1 MSKKIESL
9 KPLTFKKG
17 EMFMEHAKENIQ
29 KENKMLPHILLME
42 DEPNVAK
49 GLKMVMD
56 EKGYDVDWAATGQA
70 ALDAFWSGRFDLLV
84 ADIRLPDID
93 GMEVIERVK
102 EKQPETPVVIITGY
116 PSVSSAVKAVKV
128 GVTDYLRKPFTEEEF
143 MSAVDGALKE
153 TKKVTREEIL
163 IAGEKERLIQKREV
177 IRILNRTS
185 EDEEFWR
192 DLMEMGS
199 EALEGYKLSSKAKAA
214 IASGDLK
221 WINEHVGELTQKQL
235 MFIYKRLEREAW

>member
-1 MSKKIESL
+1 
-9 KPLTFKKG
+9 
-17 EMFMEHAKENIQ
+17 MEHTKQSQAAK
-29 KENKMLPHILLME
+29 NKTLPHILLME

-56 EKGYDVDWAATGQA
+56 EQGYQVDWAATGEA
-70 ALDAFWSGRFDLLV
+70 ALEAFWSGRFDLLV

-102 EKQPETPVVIITGY
+102 DKEPDTPVVIITGY
-116 PSVSSAVKAVKV
+116 PSMSSAIKAVKI

-143 MSAVDGALKE
+143 MTAVDGALKKE
-153 TKKVTREEIL
+153 TQKITREEVL
-163 IAGEKERLIQKREV
+163 VSAEKERLIQKREV
-177 IRILNRTS
+177 IRVLNRTT
-185 EDEEFWR
+185 DDALFWQ
-192 DLMEMGS
+192 DLMNMGS
-199 EALEGYKLSSKAKAA
+199 EALEEYNLSPAAKAA

-221 WINEHVGELTQKQL
+221 WINDHVGELTQKQL

>member
-1 MSKKIESL
+1 
-9 KPLTFKKG
+9 
-17 EMFMEHAKENIQ
+17 MEHTIENIQ
-29 KENKMLPHILLME
+29 QENEMLPHILLME

-56 EKGYDVDWAATGQA
+56 ENGYEVDWAATGQA
-70 ALDAFWSGRFDLLV
+70 ALDAFWAGRFDLLI

-93 GMEVIERVK
+93 GMEVVERVR
-102 EKQPETPVVIITGY
+102 EKQPDTPVVIITGY
-116 PSVSSAVKAVKV
+116 PSVSSAIKAVKV

-143 MSAVDGALKE
+143 MAAVDGALKE
-153 TKKVTREEIL
+153 TKKVTREELL

-177 IRILNRTS
+177 ISILNRTT

-199 EALEGYKLSSKAKAA
+199 KALEGYKLSSEAKAA

-221 WINEHVGELTQKQL
+221 WINEHVGELAQKQL
-235 MFIYKRLEREAW
+235 MFIYRRLEREAW